1 MHPQFSVEI
10 RNVRFGLCTD
20 GFNSFE
26 SLVGP
31 YFYWPMIL
39 TVYNFPLGMCMK
51 PEFMF
56 LSTIIFNS
64 NSSGRNIDVFLW
76 PLIDELDQFW
86 SSEVL
91 SYYVSKKQNFLMKAA
106 LIWTMNNFLV
116 HVHPLIG
123 PTILATTSILL
134 FLL

>member
-10 RNVRFGLCTD
+10 RNVRLGLCTD

-64 NSSGRNIDVFLW
+64 NSSGRNIDVFL
-76 PLIDELDQFW
+76 
-86 SSEVL
+86 
-91 SYYVSKKQNFLMKAA
+91 
-106 LIWTMNNFLV
+106 
-116 HVHPLIG
+116 
-123 PTILATTSILL
+123 
-134 FLL
+134 